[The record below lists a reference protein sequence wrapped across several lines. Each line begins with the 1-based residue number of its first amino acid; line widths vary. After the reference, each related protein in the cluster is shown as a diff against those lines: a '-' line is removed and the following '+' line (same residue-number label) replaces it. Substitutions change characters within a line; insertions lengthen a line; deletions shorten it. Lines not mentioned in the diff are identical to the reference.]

1 MNRMTSY
8 IRRQIAAPLI
18 FFTLGLTGVML
29 VGQSLRT
36 VDLIVNKGLSL
47 QTLLQ
52 LTSLLIPGALSLI
65 LPIALF
71 CAIIFAFYR
80 LWQDSELIV
89 MNASGFSVWS
99 MIRPAMEL
107 AMVIVG
113 LTLVL
118 NLYITPLGLRSF
130 RNEVAEIRGDLAAVF
145 LQDGE
150 FTEPTSG
157 LTVYVRERAASGE
170 LRGVLVYDARRPD
183 RTVTMM
189 AERGTL
195 LPEGDGTK
203 ILLVNGNRQESELFT
218 GKGAYLSF
226 QRYVLDLGSFSDG
239 GGGTRWIKPGERFLT
254 ELLPPFTDPKDQESA
269 SQLITEAHKRISS
282 PLYALPLA
290 LIAACGLLSGE
301 YSRRG
306 KYLRTAVAAIAGLGL
321 RLSELGLSG
330 LVIGSPMLAPIL
342 YLVPLVAAAIAL
354 LILRPPRRNVAAD
367 DPEMGQAMPAGGGAV

>member
-8 IRRQIAAPLI
+8 IRRQIAGPMI

-52 LTSLLIPGALSLI
+52 LTALLIPGALSMI

-89 MNASGFSVWS
+89 MSASGVSVWG
-99 MIRPAMEL
+99 MIRPAVEL
-107 AMVIVG
+107 ALVVVAI
-113 LTLVL
+113 TLAL
-118 NLYITPLGLRSF
+118 NVYVTPLGLRSF
-130 RNEVAEIRGDLAAVF
+130 RNEIAEIRGDLAAVF

-157 LTVYVRERAASGE
+157 LTVYVRERAISGE
-170 LRGVLVYDARRPD
+170 LHGILVYDARRPD
-183 RTVTMM
+183 KAVTMM
-189 AERGTL
+189 AESGTL

-226 QRYVLDLGSFSDG
+226 ERYVLDLSGFTDS
-239 GGGTRWIKPGERFLT
+239 GGTRWLKPGERFLT
-254 ELLPPFTDPKDQESA
+254 ELLPPFDTPRDQEA
-269 SQLITEAHKRISS
+269 APELITEAHKRLSA

-290 LIAACGLLSGE
+290 LIACCGLLSGE

-306 KYLRTAVAAIAGLGL
+306 KYMRTAIAAVAGLSL
-321 RLSELGLSG
+321 RFSELGLSG
-330 LVIGSPMLAPIL
+330 VVISTPALAPIL
-342 YLVPLVAAAIAL
+342 YLVPLLATIIAL
-354 LILRPPRRNVAAD
+354 YVLRPPRRHVAAT
-367 DPEMGQAMPAGGGAV
+367 DPGLGSAAQAGSA